1 MDRRQLF
8 VNQILDQYCPEPLEN
23 LLLRRS
29 NEPLEQQRIIFI
41 AWRTIIFFSDSEDNQ
56 SDSSSLPGSDEVPPL
71 VSITPEPNIR
81 LSPRSVVRQLGR
93 RCMFS
98 QFYPWWDRFRRQMPE
113 RVELTS
119 QSDEESARDDSES
132 SSVTVSE
139 ASEEDL
145 EELVLPMES
154 LSASEIWER
163 NQMMNFLH
171 GVD

>member
-1 MDRRQLF
+1 
-8 VNQILDQYCPEPLEN
+8 
-23 LLLRRS
+23 
-29 NEPLEQQRIIFI
+29 
-41 AWRTIIFFSDSEDNQ
+41 
-56 SDSSSLPGSDEVPPL
+56 
-71 VSITPEPNIR
+71 
-81 LSPRSVVRQLGR
+81 
-93 RCMFS
+93 MFS

-132 SSVTVSE
+132 ARVTVSE